1 MATVSNLDICID
13 RGGTFTDCYCSYDVA
28 AGGRTETKELV
39 IKLLSQDPQ
48 NYDDAPREGIR
59 RLLAQLTGKAHSR
72 GQPIDTTLI
81 RSIRMGT
88 TVATNALLERKGEPC
103 ALVTTRGFRDL
114 LVVGNQARPKI
125 FALDIRRLEVLYQQV
140 VEVDERVTLWGHTS
154 GGTGAM
160 HYPSDH
166 HPDRPTPADCIRG
179 ISGELVQV
187 LQALDQQAVRQQLQ
201 ALYDQGIRSLAVCLM
216 HAYTFSDHERQV
228 GKIAQDLGFTQIT
241 LSHQAMPMIKIVP
254 RGNSACAD
262 AYLTPG
268 IQRYVQGFVY
278 GFDERLLKTTS
289 VQFMQSDGG
298 LAPVDKFSGLRAILS
313 GPAGGV
319 VGCALTSYHVKE
331 DVPVIGFDMGGT
343 STDVSRFDGDYSQVF
358 ETTTAGIV
366 IQAPQLDIHTVAA
379 GGGSR
384 LFFRNELFA
393 VGPESASAHPGPACY
408 RKGGPLT
415 VTDANLVL
423 GRLLSDYFPQI
434 FGPNED
440 LPLDIDKSRALFV
453 ELATTINQARQT
465 SNTAQPDLSIDE
477 VAYGFIKVANET
489 MCRPIRALTEAKGY
503 DASQHILTCFGGA
516 GGQHAC
522 AIAQILGIRKV
533 LIHRF
538 SSILSAYGLH
548 LADVVHEVQEP
559 SSMVL
564 PCDAFPAS
572 LKNRIRELSKQ
583 CRVELERQGF
593 APDQIELEPFLN
605 LRYQGTDCAMM
616 TKARPDQGRSYVEAF
631 EANYM
636 REFGFHFSERSI
648 LVDDVRIRGIGR
660 NLKSIRDATPFH
672 ELQTLTPLPLMLES
686 GTQSQPS
693 DGPMPRSAKVDSWAS
708 VYFAGGRNPHTPV
721 LLLSH
726 LTPGDQIS
734 GPAVVIDPTFTVIV
748 EPQWQVLVTS
758 THLILTKAP
767 EEVPPEEP
775 TGSLM
780 AKAVPNAQPNGPSA
794 ALEQPAPSCD
804 PIMLSVFSH
813 RFMSI
818 AEQMGTTLQKTA
830 ISTNI
835 KERLDFSCAIFGPDG
850 SLVANAPHIPV
861 HLGSIGH
868 AVKYQLAYW
877 KDNLQDGDVL
887 LTNHPQAGGS
897 HLPDMTVITPVFDES
912 GQTIIFF
919 VASRGHHADIGGI
932 LPGSMPPT
940 SCDLY
945 QEGAAIEAFKIVD
958 CHQFQLQGITRLLVD
973 EPARYPKCS
982 GTRCLRDNLSDL
994 KAQIA
999 ANNRG
1004 ITLLRRLVREYRSLS
1019 LVHAYMG
1026 HIQSNAEVA
1035 VRRLLLQTHKR
1046 FGGAPLQAHD
1056 YMDNGARIQLR
1067 VTIEPQTATATF
1079 DFTGTSP
1086 QVYGNLNAPPSV
1098 TFSAVIYCLRCMVD
1112 TEVPLNQGCLA
1123 PIDIIIPDQSLLN
1136 PGPGRAVVGGNVQTS
1151 QRVVDVIFRAFEACA
1166 ASQGDMNNLTFG
1178 VGHQAPSTAP
1188 PPPANETTL
1197 AGSSPN
1203 QASDAALSSDKSE
1216 DGNGTGWGYYETIA
1230 GGSGAGPTWD
1240 GVSGVHT
1247 HMTNT
1252 RITDPEI
1259 LERRY
1264 PVILHEFS
1272 IRSGSGGHGQHR
1284 GGDGLVREIEFLEPI
1299 SVSILSERRVFAP
1312 YGLQGGAS
1320 GQRGENYWL
1329 RKRQAGTA
1337 GAPSSASLDRAT
1349 TLDQYEVLSLGGKNT
1364 CLMQPGDKIR
1374 ICTPGGGGWGLQH

>member
-1 MATVSNLDICID
+1 MATVSHLDICID
-13 RGGTFTDCYCSYDVA
+13 RGGTFTDCYCSYDES
-28 AGGRTETKELV
+28 AGERTETKELV

-59 RLLAQLTGKAHSR
+59 RLLAQLTGKAHPR

-103 ALVTTRGFRDL
+103 ALVITRGFRDL

-125 FALDIRRLEVLYQQV
+125 FALDIRRPEVLYQHV

-154 GGTGAM
+154 GGSGAM

-166 HPDRPTPADCIRG
+166 HPERPIPANCVRG

-187 LQALDQQAVRQQLQ
+187 LQALDRTAVRQQLQ

-216 HAYTFSDHERQV
+216 HAYTFTDHERWV
-228 GKIAQDLGFTQIT
+228 GEIARGLGFTQIT
-241 LSHQAMPMIKIVP
+241 LSHQVMPMIKAVP

-268 IQRYVQGFVY
+268 IQRYIQGFVH
-278 GFDERLLKTTS
+278 GFDERLLQTTS

-298 LAPVDKFSGLRAILS
+298 LAPIDKFSGLRAILS

-319 VGCALTSYHVKE
+319 VGCALTSYHAKE
-331 DVPVIGFDMGGT
+331 EVPVIGFDMGGT

-358 ETTTAGIV
+358 ETITAGIA

-384 LFFRNELFA
+384 LFFRNGMFA

-423 GRLLSDYFPQI
+423 GRLLGDYFPKI

-440 LPLDIDKSRALFV
+440 LPLDIDRSRALFV
-453 ELATTINQARQT
+453 KLASTINQARQS
-465 SNTAQPDLSIDE
+465 SNAALPDLSVDE
-477 VAYGFIKVANET
+477 VAHGFIKVANET

-522 AIAQILGIRKV
+522 AIAQTLGIQKV

-548 LADVVHEVQEP
+548 LADAVHEVQEP
-559 SSMVL
+559 SSLVL
-564 PCDAFPAS
+564 PCDALPVD
-572 LKNRIRELSKQ
+572 LKSRIGELSKQ
-583 CRVELERQGF
+583 CQAELERQGF
-593 APDQIELEPFLN
+593 ASDQIELEPFLN
-605 LRYQGTDCAMM
+605 LRYQGTDCAVM
-616 TKARPDQGRSYVEAF
+616 TKTRPGQNSNYVEAF
-631 EANYM
+631 ETNYK
-636 REFGFHFSERSI
+636 REFGFHFPERSI
-648 LVDDVRIRGIGR
+648 LVDDIRVRGIGR
-660 NLKSIRDATPFH
+660 NLKSVRDATPFH
-672 ELQTLTPLPLMLES
+672 ELQTLTPHTLNPES
-686 GTQSQPS
+686 APT
-693 DGPMPRSAKVDSWAS
+693 KVDSWAS
-708 VYFAGGRNPHTPV
+708 VYFAGGRNPRTPV
-721 LLLSH
+721 WLLSH
-726 LTPGDQIS
+726 LAPGDQIA

-748 EPQWQVLVTS
+748 EPQWEVSVTS
-758 THLILTKAP
+758 THLVLTKAP
-767 EEVPPEEP
+767 KDTV
-775 TGSLM
+775 
-780 AKAVPNAQPNGPSA
+780 
-794 ALEQPAPSCD
+794 LEQPAKALSAESAHDAQLNSPPTALELSTQSCD
-804 PIMLSVFSH
+804 PILLSVFSH

-868 AVKYQLAYW
+868 AVKYQLAFW
-877 KDNLQDGDVL
+877 KGDLHDGDVL

-897 HLPDMTVITPVFDES
+897 HLPDMTVITPVFDEG
-912 GQTIIFF
+912 GQAIIFF

-958 CHQFQLQGITRLLVD
+958 RHQFQLQSITRLLVE
-973 EPARYPKCS
+973 EPAQFPKCS

-1004 ITLLRRLVREYRSLS
+1004 ITLLRRLVHEYGSLA

-1026 HIQSNAEVA
+1026 YIQTNAEVA
-1035 VRRLLLQTHKR
+1035 VRRLLLQTHQR
-1046 FGGAPLQAHD
+1046 FGGAPLHAHD
-1056 YMDNGARIQLR
+1056 YMDNGARIQLQ
-1067 VTIEPQTATATF
+1067 VTIEPQSATATF

-1112 TEVPLNQGCLA
+1112 TEVPLNQGCLV
-1123 PIDIIIPDQSLLN
+1123 PINIIIPDQSLLN
-1136 PGPGRAVVGGNVQTS
+1136 PGTGRAVVGGNVQTS
-1151 QRVVDVIFRAFEACA
+1151 QRIVDVIFRAFEACA

-1178 VGHQAPSTAP
+1178 VGHQAPSTASSP
-1188 PPPANETTL
+1188 LLSSGATSAGPSPSHEPAN
-1197 AGSSPN
+1197 ADGN
-1203 QASDAALSSDKSE
+1203 DMRK
-1216 DGNGTGWGYYETIA
+1216 DGNGAGWGYYETIG
-1230 GGSGAGPTWD
+1230 GGSGAGPTWN

-1272 IRSGSGGHGQHR
+1272 IRPGSGGQGQRR
-1284 GGDGLVREIEFLEPI
+1284 GGDGLIREIEFLEPI

-1312 YGLQGGAS
+1312 YGLQGGKA

-1329 RKRQAGTA
+1329 RKRR
-1337 GAPSSASLDRAT
+1337 PAT
-1349 TLDQYEVLSLGGKNT
+1349 TDARSTTLLDKATTSDQYEVLALGGKNT
-1364 CLMQPGDKIR
+1364 CVMQPGDKIR
-1374 ICTPGGGGWGLQH
+1374 ICTPGGGGWGSPH